1 MIDAPWYRDPIE
13 TTAFNLY
20 AMEKEGL
27 FLTPEER
34 LEMVVE
40 YLASV
45 DNPNDEKVQS
55 EAFTLAGINTN
66 FLTDNGKHNERRIFG
81 GRDSIWHF
89 GTIRTDSRHD

>member
-1 MIDAPWYRDPIE
+1 MIDAPWYRDPVE

-20 AMEKEGL
+20 AMEKEGR

-45 DNPNDEKVQS
+45 DNPNDEEVQS

-66 FLTDNGKHNERRIFG
+66 LLTDNEISVIENEATKRWN
-81 GRDSIWHF
+81 SYHQ
-89 GTIRTDSRHD
+89 